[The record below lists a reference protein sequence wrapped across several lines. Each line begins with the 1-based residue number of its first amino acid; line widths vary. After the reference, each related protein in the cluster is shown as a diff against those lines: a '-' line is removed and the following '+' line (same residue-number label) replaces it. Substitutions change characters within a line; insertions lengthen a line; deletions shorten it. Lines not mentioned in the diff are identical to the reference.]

1 MKKILQQENA
11 AYFKLPTFEE
21 IPDVGLYL
29 EQTATFINKHL
40 EPLLG
45 SELTP
50 SMISNYVKKKMI
62 ARPEKKQYSREQIA
76 YLFFITISKT
86 VLALDDLKLL
96 VKVQRETYPIQTAYT
111 YFREELEQT
120 LLAVFEEQALSFET
134 GERSEQKVMLYN
146 IIIAV
151 AHKIYLEKYF
161 QLVRQR
167 N

>member
-1 MKKILQQENA
+1 MLRKIDRSPGKKAI
-11 AYFKLPTFEE
+11 F
-21 IPDVGLYL
+21 
-29 EQTATFINKHL
+29 
-40 EPLLG
+40 
-45 SELTP
+45 
-50 SMISNYVKKKMI
+50 
-62 ARPEKKQYSREQIA
+62 ARADRLS
-76 YLFFITISKT
+76 FFITISKT

-120 LLAVFEEQALSFET
+120 LLAVFEERALSFET

-146 IIIAV
+146 IIIAA

-161 QLVRQR
+161 QMVRQR

>member
-29 EQTATFINKHL
+29 EQTATFINKYL

-86 VLALDDLKLL
+86 VLALRFEITCQSPTRDVSDPN
-96 VKVQRETYPIQTAYT
+96 RIH
-111 YFREELEQT
+111 
-120 LLAVFEEQALSFET
+120 VFS
-134 GERSEQKVMLYN
+134 
-146 IIIAV
+146 
-151 AHKIYLEKYF
+151 
-161 QLVRQR
+161 
-167 N
+167 

>member
-1 MKKILQQENA
+1 
-11 AYFKLPTFEE
+11 
-21 IPDVGLYL
+21 
-29 EQTATFINKHL
+29 INKYL

-86 VLALDDLKLL
+86 VLTLDDLKLL

-111 YFREELEQT
+111 YFREELEQ
-120 LLAVFEEQALSFET
+120 
-134 GERSEQKVMLYN
+134 
-146 IIIAV
+146 
-151 AHKIYLEKYF
+151 
-161 QLVRQR
+161 
-167 N
+167 

>member
-1 MKKILQQENA
+1 MKKILKQENA
-11 AYFKLPTFEE
+11 AYLKLPTFEE

-29 EQTATFINKHL
+29 EQTATFINKYL

-86 VLALDDLKLL
+86 VLTLDDLKLL

-120 LLAVFEEQALSFET
+120 LLAVFEEQALSFEA

>member
-29 EQTATFINKHL
+29 EQTATFINKYL

-76 YLFFITISKT
+76 
-86 VLALDDLKLL
+86 
-96 VKVQRETYPIQTAYT
+96 
-111 YFREELEQT
+111 
-120 LLAVFEEQALSFET
+120 
-134 GERSEQKVMLYN
+134 
-146 IIIAV
+146 
-151 AHKIYLEKYF
+151 
-161 QLVRQR
+161 
-167 N
+167 

>member
-21 IPDVGLYL
+21 IPDVGLY
-29 EQTATFINKHL
+29 
-40 EPLLG
+40 
-45 SELTP
+45 
-50 SMISNYVKKKMI
+50 
-62 ARPEKKQYSREQIA
+62 
-76 YLFFITISKT
+76 
-86 VLALDDLKLL
+86 
-96 VKVQRETYPIQTAYT
+96 
-111 YFREELEQT
+111 LEQT